1 MMHEIF
7 FPNALLNRTGSNINS
22 FSRYK
27 SDFNSGDDQL
37 EYIVETSQD
46 LRTWNANGA
55 ELVSGSASDL
65 GGGMERV
72 VFKSKNPRPTDGRMF
87 IRVRVKA
94 R

>member
-1 MMHEIF
+1 
-7 FPNALLNRTGSNINS
+7 
-22 FSRYK
+22 
-27 SDFNSGDDQL
+27 
-37 EYIVETSQD
+37 VETSSD
-46 LRTWNANGA
+46 LRTWDANGA